1 MPHCQLSVQIK
12 YQKIVNFGSQTTEP
26 LTCFQKLSIQD
37 IYTRYVIRM
46 KEEDEVEVWLIFI
59 LSRI

>member
-1 MPHCQLSVQIK
+1 VQIK

-37 IYTRYVIRM
+37 IYTRYVIEM

-59 LSRI
+59 LARI